1 MLAVITIAPIQTTS
15 IDTVVGRGSSVPLT
29 IRNIPTNIPKIVA
42 AIFISPLN
50 FHRYRFIIEYVKN
63 IL

>member
-29 IRNIPTNIPKIVA
+29 IRNIPINIPKIVA
-42 AIFISPLN
+42 AILMLFDL
-50 FHRYRFIIEYVKN
+50 HRNRFVSIVETF
-63 IL
+63 